1 MSEINYI
8 EEIPEG
14 DFPINL
20 KLIQKYQ
27 RLELSIIA
35 KYKYGMYHKDSFC
48 GGINSDINLITCK
61 DKIVILSK
69 LQSYVLHWYY
79 TYLLHPG
86 MNRTDATIHQH
97 LYWPVI
103 RKSAQKEVNSCDTCQ
118 HTKLSNKTMVNY
130 QLRKLSKY
138 HGTKF
143 F

>member
-35 KYKYGMYHKDSFC
+35 KYKYGLYHKDSFC

-69 LQSYVLHWYY
+69 LQSYVLHWYH

-86 MNRTDATIHQH
+86 MDRAEAMVCQH
-97 LYWPVI
+97 LYWPDIIDAVRMELI
-103 RKSAQKEVNSCDTCQ
+103 NCDTCQ
-118 HTKLSNKTMVNY
+118 RTT
-130 QLRKLSKY
+130 
-138 HGTKF
+138 
-143 F
+143 